1 MRTQT
6 AGGRKDVI
14 YCLSLSSAGVA
25 SARMS
30 QTSRPR
36 QTPKEPSTS
45 PRHLWRSRATRNLAR
60 HDLERPPENDER
72 WQRAQFYYEIQ
83 PVPTQA
89 SAQTHFVFLPVRC
102 CCCCR
107 KLRESWE
114 RSERLE
120 SEENEVTQ
128 QAKAALWR

>member
-30 QTSRPR
+30 QTSRPG
-36 QTPKEPSTS
+36 QTPKEPPTPPATCGEAALRETWRGPASAS
-45 PRHLWRSRATRNLAR
+45 PPSRAV
-60 HDLERPPENDER
+60 
-72 WQRAQFYYEIQ
+72 AQFYYEPQ

-89 SAQTHFVFLPVRC
+89 AAQTHFVFRALRTST
-102 CCCCR
+102 
-107 KLRESWE
+107 LRESWE
-114 RSERLE
+114 RSEVR
-120 SEENEVTQ
+120 
-128 QAKAALWR
+128 K